1 MRNATGNKVIR
12 MLALN
17 FVIIT
22 LLPPYYFRGAYT
34 TLIHTRCGSSWF
46 DRQSLDVLFGV
57 PNVAEFTFYIV
68 GRICAYRGCI
78 GARDRVPAAWCVSP
92 LLGVMHSPALR
103 PLPPPARRGRTWA
116 ACKTSLLRH

>member
-1 MRNATGNKVIR
+1 MRNATANKVIR

-57 PNVAEFTFYIV
+57 PPFRERLSLLKNPFALSSAPGSGAEYAVFVAFWPCFRALLDRRP
-68 GRICAYRGCI
+68 GRH
-78 GARDRVPAAWCVSP
+78 
-92 LLGVMHSPALR
+92 LLFQQADPFHALR
-103 PLPPPARRGRTWA
+103 
-116 ACKTSLLRH
+116 